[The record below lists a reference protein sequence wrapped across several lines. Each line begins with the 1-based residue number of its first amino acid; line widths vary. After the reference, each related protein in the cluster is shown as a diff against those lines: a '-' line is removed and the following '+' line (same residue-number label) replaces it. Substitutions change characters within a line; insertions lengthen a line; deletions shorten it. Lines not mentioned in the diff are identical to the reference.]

1 MSWLSRISLANR
13 KLVALITIIVIGTGA
28 YGASLLKQ
36 QLLPDLS
43 LPTVAV
49 TATYQGASPEV
60 VENQVVKPIEGAV
73 QGVSSVKTVTSTS
86 QQGSAQVSVEF
97 DYGADLASKAN
108 DVQTAL
114 SKISAQLPSGVSPQ
128 VQTGSTDAM
137 PTMTLAASSDQSSEQ
152 LAKALQD
159 TVEPKL
165 KQVSGVNQVTLS
177 GETDRQVVITP
188 DADKLK
194 KHGLTTQSISSALAA
209 DNSASAAGS
218 VTSDHKTVSVQV
230 GDSMSAVQEIEDLWL
245 SPSSG
250 SSSAA
255 SSSAGSSQS
264 GFAGTA
270 SAGGA
275 TASSSAAPVQL
286 KDVASV
292 SLQSATVTSVTRTD
306 GRSSLGLSITL
317 DQDGSS
323 SSVST
328 GVRDKLPELEK
339 ALGHQTKLTVISDN
353 GPQVRKS
360 VVGLLEE
367 GVLGLAMIVIL
378 VFLRSARSTVVTSV
392 SIPLSL
398 LIAMIGLWVQ
408 SYSLNILTLGALTMA
423 VGRVV
428 DDSIVVLENIKRHL
442 GYGEEK
448 KQAVLTAVREVA
460 TAVTAST
467 ITTVSVF
474 IPICLVGGLVGQ
486 LFRPFCFTVVVAM
499 LASLL
504 VSLTIVPVLA
514 YWFLKPPKEAAGTN
528 PEEFRRQAE
537 AEERDGLLSRGYVPV
552 VNWAV
557 KHRKPVIAMAVVVFV
572 VTVSLL
578 GTLKTSFL
586 GNDSTSS
593 LSLTQTL
600 SANTDLQTTNAAAKK
615 VETVLAH
622 EDGVSAY
629 QVTIGSQ
636 SGSMSAFA
644 GSSGGSNSA
653 SYTLALKS
661 GTDSDTL
668 QDDLK
673 KKFGKLSGIGD
684 MAFTQ
689 AGAGGSSSDI
699 ELTLKGQDEAAL
711 STASKRVMKALD
723 KVDKVTE
730 VTSDL
735 AKEAPEISVKA
746 KGKSAA
752 EYGVTD
758 STLDSTVRQALQGS
772 TVTRVTFDGTQHDV
786 VLKSADD
793 VPDTVSALKALRV
806 STAQGTVRL
815 DKVATVTQVEAPVKR
830 TRVDDSQAVTV
841 SATPVGDN
849 TGAASTAV
857 EDAVKKVDLPSG
869 VTYSMGG
876 ITSSQNGAFSALI
889 LAMLAAIA
897 LVFLVLV
904 AVFRSIRQTLVLLM
918 SVPFA
923 FTGAFLLLAVTGT
936 PLGVA
941 ALIGLLMLIGIVV
954 TNAVVLV
961 DLVNQYR
968 EQGMPVMEAVQE
980 GGRRRLRPI
989 LMTALATIFALTPM
1003 ALGITDSGGFISQP
1017 LAVVVIGGLVSSTA
1031 LTLVLIPTLY
1041 TMVETRRERRRH
1053 RKARRATPEPAQ
1065 SPTPVS

>member
-13 KLVALITIIVIGTGA
+13 KLVALITIIVIGVGA
-28 YGASLLKQ
+28 YGASALKQ

-43 LPTVAV
+43 IPTVAV

-60 VENQVVKPIEGAV
+60 VESQVVKPIESAV
-73 QGVSSVKTVTSTS
+73 QGVSSVKSVTSTS

-97 DYGADLASKAN
+97 NYGADLTSKAN

-114 SKISAQLPSGVSPQ
+114 SRISSQLPSGVSPQ

-137 PTMTLAASSDQSSEQ
+137 PTMTLAASSDQSSQQ

-165 KQVSGVNQVTLS
+165 KQVSGVNKVTLS
-177 GETDRQVVITP
+177 GETDRQVVINP
-188 DADKLK
+188 DAGKLK
-194 KHGLTTQSISSALAA
+194 KHGLTTQSISSALSA
-209 DNSASAAGS
+209 DNSTSAAGS
-218 VTSDHKTVSVQV
+218 VTSNHKTVSVQV
-230 GDSMSAVQEIEDLWL
+230 GDSISALQQIEDLWL
-245 SPSSG
+245 SPSSSSTG
-250 SSSAA
+250 SSSMG
-255 SSSAGSSQS
+255 SAQS
-264 GFAGTA
+264 GFAGSA
-270 SAGGA
+270 SGSG
-275 TASSSAAPVQL
+275 TTTTSSAAPVQL

-317 DQDGSS
+317 SQDGSS

-328 GVRDKLPELEK
+328 GVRDKLSDLEK
-339 ALGHQTKLTVISDN
+339 TLGHQTKLTVISDN
-353 GPQVRKS
+353 GPQVHKS

-367 GVLGLAMIVIL
+367 GVLGLFMAMIVIL
-378 VFLRSARSTVVTSV
+378 IFLRSARSTLVTSV

-398 LIAMIGLWVQ
+398 LIAMIGLWWQ

-474 IPICLVGGLVGQ
+474 IPIGLVSGLVGQ

-504 VSLTIVPVLA
+504 VSLTIVPALA
-514 YWFLKPPKEAAGTN
+514 YWFLRPPKEAAGTN
-528 PEEFRRQAE
+528 PEEFRRRAE
-537 AEERDGLLSRGYVPV
+537 AEERDSLLSRRYVPV

-557 KHRKPVIAMAVVVFV
+557 KHRKSVIAMAVVVFV

-586 GNDSTSS
+586 GNDSSSS

-600 SANTDLQTTNAAAKK
+600 SANTDLETTDAAAKK
-615 VETVLAH
+615 VEKILAH

-636 SGSMSAFA
+636 GDSAMSFGG
-644 GSSGGSNSA
+644 GSSGSNSA

-661 GTDSDTL
+661 GTDSSAVE
-668 QDDLK
+668 DDLK
-673 KKFGKLSGIGD
+673 SKFDKLSGIGD
-684 MAFTQ
+684 MSFTQ
-689 AGAGGSSSDI
+689 AGVGGSSSDI

-711 STASKRVMKALD
+711 STASQRVVKALD
-723 KVDKVTE
+723 KVDQVTG

-746 KGKSAA
+746 RGEAAA
-752 EYGVTD
+752 EYGVSD
-758 STLDSTVRQALQGS
+758 STLASTVSQALQG
-772 TVTRVTFDGTQHDV
+772 TTATRVTFDDTQHDV
-786 VLKSADD
+786 VIKNADNT
-793 VPDTVSALKALRV
+793 PDTVSALKALQV
-806 STAQGTVRL
+806 STSQGEVRL
-815 DKVATVTQVEAPVKR
+815 GKVATVTQVEAPVKR
-830 TRVDDSQAVTV
+830 TRVDDSQAVTI

-857 EDAVKKVDLPSG
+857 ENAVKKVDLPSG

-876 ITSSQNGAFSALI
+876 VTSSQSGAFSSLI
-889 LAMLAAIA
+889 LAMVAAIA

-904 AVFRSIRQTLVLLM
+904 AVFRSIRQTLVLLV

-968 EQGMPVMEAVQE
+968 EQGMPVIEAVQE

-1031 LTLVLIPTLY
+1031 LTLLLIPTLY
-1041 TMVETRRERRRH
+1041 TMVETRRERR
-1053 RKARRATPEPAQ
+1053 KARRAAPEPAQ
-1065 SPTPVS
+1065 SPTLVS